1 MEELSVLIEKS
12 QAGDKETR
20 SILIENNLGLVHH
33 IVKRFA
39 GRGYETEDLFQIGVI
54 GLMKAIDKFD
64 LSYDVKFSTYAV
76 PMILGEIKRFLRDDG
91 MIKVSRTIKENGL
104 KVRVVS
110 ENLIK
115 KLGREPRISE
125 IAEESGLSEE
135 EITVALEAG
144 AEVESIYKSVYQND
158 GSEVYLVDKV
168 AGRNGQ
174 SATTF
179 VGGAGNIADTEK
191 EALLN
196 HLMLKQVLE
205 ALDEKEKKLIE
216 MRYFQD
222 KTQSEVAACM
232 GISQVQVSRLEKKSC
247 LRCGAFLIFCESVFF
262 PLHRKTEVRY
272 TIEKRT
278 EGGYMKRKKKEL
290 LFYVITIAS
299 CLIAMTI
306 VVIAALLIYD
316 KIIEDKTAEKEQ
328 ELAQQV
334 AADPEVVS
342 YSQEEVDMMLAD
354 AIATTESSTRQQV
367 SSEILDSLQASL
379 ESGTTMVES
388 LRPIYKD
395 KIVVVSNK
403 EYHFVPIDRSLK
415 QSTLVQ
421 ENLQVLENGELQYV
435 ENGEVVSHK
444 GIDVSRY
451 QGTIDWKKVADSG
464 VEFAFVRVGVRGYG
478 TEGKLT
484 LDEKYKTNIEGA
496 SKAGIKVGVYFFS
509 QAITEEEAKEE
520 ADLVI
525 DAIDGLNVTYPIVY
539 DVEKTGAKEGR
550 MNQLTVEE
558 RTRMAHVFIDR
569 IKEAGYT
576 PMIYANMEM
585 WSILIN
591 MSEFEDVDK
600 WYAYYSPVVYF
611 PYEYAIWQYSDT
623 GTVPGITGDVD
634 LNISFKEW

>member
-64 LSYDVKFSTYAV
+64 LTYDVKFSTYAV

-179 VGGAGNIADTEK
+179 VGGAGNVTDTEK

-196 HLMLKQVLE
+196 HLMLKQVME
-205 ALDEKEKKLIE
+205 TLDEKEKKLIE

-232 GISQVQVSRLEKKSC
+232 GISQVQVSRLEKKILFKMRS
-247 LRCGAFLIFCESVFF
+247 FLNF
-262 PLHRKTEVRY
+262 L
-272 TIEKRT
+272 
-278 EGGYMKRKKKEL
+278 
-290 LFYVITIAS
+290 
-299 CLIAMTI
+299 
-306 VVIAALLIYD
+306 
-316 KIIEDKTAEKEQ
+316 
-328 ELAQQV
+328 
-334 AADPEVVS
+334 
-342 YSQEEVDMMLAD
+342 
-354 AIATTESSTRQQV
+354 
-367 SSEILDSLQASL
+367 
-379 ESGTTMVES
+379 
-388 LRPIYKD
+388 
-395 KIVVVSNK
+395 
-403 EYHFVPIDRSLK
+403 
-415 QSTLVQ
+415 
-421 ENLQVLENGELQYV
+421 
-435 ENGEVVSHK
+435 
-444 GIDVSRY
+444 
-451 QGTIDWKKVADSG
+451 
-464 VEFAFVRVGVRGYG
+464 
-478 TEGKLT
+478 
-484 LDEKYKTNIEGA
+484 
-496 SKAGIKVGVYFFS
+496 
-509 QAITEEEAKEE
+509 
-520 ADLVI
+520 
-525 DAIDGLNVTYPIVY
+525 
-539 DVEKTGAKEGR
+539 
-550 MNQLTVEE
+550 
-558 RTRMAHVFIDR
+558 
-569 IKEAGYT
+569 
-576 PMIYANMEM
+576 
-585 WSILIN
+585 
-591 MSEFEDVDK
+591 
-600 WYAYYSPVVYF
+600 
-611 PYEYAIWQYSDT
+611 
-623 GTVPGITGDVD
+623 
-634 LNISFKEW
+634 